1 MKKYFENLAKALLG
15 LSYSELDAPEQKVI
29 DSIVEHTTVA
39 ENVNETF
46 SETLTVGQKIADAVA
61 AFGGS
66 WKFIGLFFAFIF
78 IWIVMNSI
86 WLVSGRAFDPY
97 PFILLNLGLS
107 SLAAFQAPIIMMS
120 QNRQAAKEQVKQ
132 DASYEINLKLELQ
145 IMRLHEKIDQLSEG
159 GTAAASGAL
168 LPLE

>member
-15 LSYSELDAPEQKVI
+15 VSYGELDPADRKVI
-29 DSIVEHTTVA
+29 ESIAEHTTVA
-39 ENVNETF
+39 ENVNDSF
-46 SETLTVGQKIADAVA
+46 VDTLSFGEKVADAVA

-78 IWIVMNSI
+78 VWISLNSI
-86 WLVSGRAFDPY
+86 WLISGSAFDPY

-120 QNRQAAKEQVKQ
+120 QNRQAAKDRIRQ
-132 DASYEINLKLELQ
+132 DAAYEINLKLELQ
-145 IMRLHEKIDQLSEG
+145 VMRLHSKLDAMSPAE
-159 GTAAASGAL
+159 
-168 LPLE
+168 

>member
-15 LSYSELDAPEQKVI
+15 VSYGELDPADRRVI
-29 DSIVEHTTVA
+29 ESIAEHTTVA
-39 ENVNETF
+39 ENVNDSF
-46 SETLTVGQKIADAVA
+46 VDTLSFGEKVADTVA

-78 IWIVMNSI
+78 VWISLNSI
-86 WLVSGRAFDPY
+86 WLISGSAFDPY

-120 QNRQAAKEQVKQ
+120 QNRQAAKDRIRQ
-132 DASYEINLKLELQ
+132 DAAYEINLKLELQ
-145 IMRLHEKIDQLSEG
+145 VMRLHSKLDAMSPAE
-159 GTAAASGAL
+159 
-168 LPLE
+168 